1 MYFKIIVLKVCKFH
15 RKTPVSESSLIK
27 LQALRTPSLLKRDS
41 NTGFFP
47 RNLRNFYEQL
57 LADHLRMTAS
67 CVYLRIL
74 RSFSEHLIYRA
85 TLRNWLFYLQVTEF
99 QPPDTISQVLFKHII
114 QQRQV
119 PIKRYWKSLKTIY
132 EEVNL

>member
-1 MYFKIIVLKVCKFH
+1 M
-15 RKTPVSESSLIK
+15 SESSLIK

-85 TLRNWLFYLQVTEF
+85 PLGKCLFHVQVAEF
-99 QPPDTISQVLFKHII
+99 LPADTVKNYFTSAFQAF
-114 QQRQV
+114 
-119 PIKRYWKSLKTIY
+119 YT
-132 EEVNL
+132 

>member
-1 MYFKIIVLKVCKFH
+1 M
-15 RKTPVSESSLIK
+15 SEYSLIK

-41 NTGFFP
+41 NTDFCS

-67 CVYLRIL
+67 CVYLKIL
-74 RSFSEHLIYRA
+74 RIFSEHLIYRA
-85 TLRNWLFYLQVTEF
+85 TLGNCLFYLQVAEF

-119 PIKRYWKSLKTIY
+119 PIKRY
-132 EEVNL
+132 

>member
-1 MYFKIIVLKVCKFH
+1 M
-15 RKTPVSESSLIK
+15 SEYSLIK

-41 NTGFFP
+41 NTDFCP
-47 RNLRNFYEQL
+47 RNLRNFYELL

-67 CVYLRIL
+67 CVYLKIL

-85 TLRNWLFYLQVTEF
+85 TLGNCLFYLQVAEF

-119 PIKRYWKSLKTIY
+119 PIKRY
-132 EEVNL
+132 